1 MSVEI
6 MFNTCYGGFSFSK
19 AAMDE
24 WHKLCPG
31 KDTVRCWNIDRHDP
45 VMVQIVKEMGA
56 RANGSFSKIELKKI
70 PLEYLHHYEI
80 GEYDG
85 LEAVVIN
92 YNAYKIDTA
101 KEILRDQ
108 NLTKVEKLA
117 RVSAVLN
124 AELEERE

>member
-6 MFNTCYGGFSFSK
+6 MYNTCYGGFSFSK

-24 WHKLCPG
+24 WHKRCPG
-31 KDTVRCWNIDRHDP
+31 KDKVRCWNMDRHDP
-45 VMVQIVKEMGA
+45 VMVQIMKEMGKT
-56 RANGSFSKIELKKI
+56 ANGNFSKIELKKI

-85 LEAVVIN
+85 LEGVVIN

-108 NLTKVEKLA
+108 TLTKAEKLA
-117 RVSAVLN
+117 RVAAVLN
-124 AELEERE
+124 AELENEE